1 MLWSFIGNFFS
12 VLLSLVRV
20 SRLSEKDK
28 DLEIIILRH
37 QLDVMARKQKQPIRP
52 NRAEKATL
60 ALLTGQLKKT
70 TKRTIRQLG
79 DVIRIFR
86 PETVIRWHRELVRR
100 KWTQPPQKKVG
111 RPKIDQ
117 DTESLIVRL
126 AKENLRWGYYRI
138 EGELKK
144 LGFVASLTTVRNVID
159 RNGIVPAPVRFG
171 SIGWKTMMNHYK
183 DQLLACDF
191 FTVETIFL

>member
-1 MLWSFIGNFFS
+1 MLWSFIGNIFS

-20 SRLSEKDK
+20 SRLSENDK

-60 ALLTGQLKKT
+60 ALLTGQFKKNT
-70 TKRTIRQLG
+70 NRTIRKLG
-79 DVIRIFR
+79 DVI
-86 PETVIRWHRELVRR
+86 
-100 KWTQPPQKKVG
+100 
-111 RPKIDQ
+111 
-117 DTESLIVRL
+117 
-126 AKENLRWGYYRI
+126 RI

-144 LGFVASLTTVRNVID
+144 LGFVASLTTVRNVLD

-191 FTVETIFL
+191 FTVETIFLKHYYYHSLYLCSHR